1 MTKVKII
8 ARRGDSREKKNLSAQ
23 TDQNVSSFQAA
34 GGGVTEHP
42 VRPSAAPEPS
52 PAATS
57 STREPPR
64 VVDEQMSRARRW
76 TISTSLFSGS
86 NSSEAPT
93 HKPRPNFYQ
102 SHQPS
107 LYHPTSP
114 GRIEER
120 AENSA
125 LRI

>member
-8 ARRGDSREKKNLSAQ
+8 ARRGDSREKKNLSAR
-23 TDQNVSSFQAA
+23 TDQKVSSFRMTA

-76 TISTSLFSGS
+76 TISSSLFSSS
-86 NSSEAPT
+86 NSSEAHT
-93 HKPRPNFYQ
+93 RKPRPNFYQ

-107 LYHPTSP
+107 LYRPN
-114 GRIEER
+114 E
-120 AENSA
+120 
-125 LRI
+125 LR